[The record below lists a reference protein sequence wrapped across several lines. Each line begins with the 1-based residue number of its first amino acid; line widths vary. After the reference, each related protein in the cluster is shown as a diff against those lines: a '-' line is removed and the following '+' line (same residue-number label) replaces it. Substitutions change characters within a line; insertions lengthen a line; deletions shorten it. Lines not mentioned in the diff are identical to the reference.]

1 MIILGIADNHD
12 SGAALVID
20 GVLVGAV
27 NQERVDRIKNSS
39 TFPWGAIDQLM
50 TTHGVAYS
58 DVDQIV
64 FGSTFTPAAILRQ
77 FPQFHQGAKANGQF
91 SPMLHGYMLYQS
103 VLRKANLHHLEGK
116 LCRRIAEQKLQDRPF
131 DQYTLTLLDHH
142 QCHAEAAYRTQDKD
156 TCLVLTLDAMGDG
169 LSATAWRGAEGTLH
183 PLWSQSGL
191 SAMSMFYSR
200 ITEILG
206 YKPLRHEGKI
216 TGLAALAEAPP
227 ALVAHFQ
234 QAIRFDTHSGRF
246 NRVDL
251 WSRSSTTDAFW
262 SVCQQYTPAEVAS
275 AAQQVFETNMS
286 AFVEYWVS
294 KTGLGDVVVA
304 GGVFANVKMN
314 QRLAALECVQSLWV
328 LPHMGDGGLAAGA
341 ALKIAEAKP
350 RALPDVYLGFEAPRT
365 DVYKAIKRNNL
376 TYSPVDLERIADIL
390 CEGGVVARACG
401 KMEWGPRALGNRSI
415 LAVPNDHTL
424 NDRLNTRLQR
434 TEFMP
439 FAPLVRDVDV
449 DKYFTDTHKVQ
460 ESLRFMTVCT
470 PTTKLF
476 QQYCPAAVH
485 VDWTARPQV
494 LDRNTNPDL
503 YDLLTLIEKRIGHGV
518 LINTSFNMHEEPI
531 VCTANDAVRAF
542 VASDLEGL
550 WIGECLVERG

>member
-12 SGAALVID
+12 AGAALVID

-39 TFPWGAIDQLM
+39 AFPWGAIDQLM
-50 TTHGVAYS
+50 TTHGVAYA
-58 DVDQIV
+58 DVDHIV
-64 FGSTFTPAAILRQ
+64 FGSTFTPSAILKQ
-77 FPQFHQGAKANGQF
+77 FPHFHQGAKSNGQF
-91 SPMLHGYMLYQS
+91 SPMLHGYLLYQS
-103 VLRKANLHHLEGK
+103 ALRKGNLHRIEVN
-116 LCRRIAEQKLQDRPF
+116 LCRQIAERTLKQRPF
-131 DQYTLTLLDHH
+131 QNYTLSMLDHH

-169 LSATAWRGAEGTLH
+169 LSATAWRGEGARLH
-183 PLWSQSGL
+183 PLWNQSGM

-200 ITEILG
+200 VTEILG

-216 TGLAALAEAPP
+216 TGLAALAEAPT
-227 ALVAHFQ
+227 ALVEHFQ
-234 QAIRFDTHSGRF
+234 QAVRFENGRF
-246 NRVDL
+246 NRVNI
-251 WSRSSTTDAFW
+251 WKPSTQSDVFW
-262 SVCQQYTPAEVAS
+262 SKCADYSPAEVAS
-275 AAQQVFETNMS
+275 AAQLVLERNMC
-286 AFVEYWVS
+286 AFVEHWVQQ
-294 KTGLGDVVVA
+294 TGLSDVVVG

-314 QRLAALECVQSLWV
+314 QRLVALDCVDSLWV
-328 LPHMGDGGLAAGA
+328 LPHMGDGGLAVGA
-341 ALKIAEAKP
+341 ALKIAEASP
-350 RALPDVYLGFEAPRT
+350 TALPNVYLGFEAPRT
-365 DVYKAIKRNNL
+365 DVYKALKRNNL
-376 TYSPVDLERIADIL
+376 EYSAADLERIADVL
-390 CEGGVVARACG
+390 CNGGVVARAGG

-424 NDRLNTRLQR
+424 NDRLNARLQR

-439 FAPLVRDVDV
+439 FAPLIRDVDV
-449 DKYFTDTHKVQ
+449 EKYFTNTEKVGTA
-460 ESLRFMTVCT
+460 LRFMTVCT

-494 LDRNTNPDL
+494 LDRQTNPEL
-503 YDLLTLIEKRIGHGV
+503 YDLLTLIEARIGHGV

-550 WIGECLVERG
+550 WIGDSWAERGSF